1 MTNDIFLSLKG
12 KSGNNINR
20 VSVSKYLRCQFVNRK
35 PYGSI
40 FASLKVKLLN
50 SGKMADNKDKNEVK
64 DQTDDMTSDST
75 IREEES
81 AEHKKEAKKEK
92 GHRHSKTEEELE
104 IIENEI
110 IELKDKHIR
119 LQADFDNY
127 RKRTL
132 KERMELLKTA
142 GESVLMGILPV
153 IDDFD
158 RAMQTLDLVGEDS
171 HIADGMKLI
180 YSKFQDFLKQNG
192 VKEIEAIGQSFNTD
206 LHEAITTIPAPSKEL
221 KGKIVDVVQKGY
233 YLNDKVIRFSKV
245 IIGE

>member
-1 MTNDIFLSLKG
+1 
-12 KSGNNINR
+12 
-20 VSVSKYLRCQFVNRK
+20 
-35 PYGSI
+35 
-40 FASLKVKLLN
+40 
-50 SGKMADNKDKNEVK
+50 MADNKDKNEVK

-104 IIENEI
+104 TIENEI

-171 HIADGMKLI
+171 HIVDGMKLI
-180 YSKFQDFLKQNG
+180 YNKFQEFLKQNG
-192 VKEIEAIGQSFNTD
+192 VKEIEAVGQVFNTD
-206 LHEAITTIPAPSKEL
+206 LHEAITKIPAPTDDL
-221 KGKIVDVVQKGY
+221 RGKIIDVVQKGY
-233 YLNDKVIRFSKV
+233 YLNDKVIRFAKV
-245 IIGE
+245 VVGE

>member
-1 MTNDIFLSLKG
+1 MTDDKA
-12 KSGNNINR
+12 
-20 VSVSKYLRCQFVNRK
+20 KY
-35 PYGSI
+35 
-40 FASLKVKLLN
+40 
-50 SGKMADNKDKNEVK
+50 EVK
-64 DQTDDMTSDST
+64 DQLEDMAPDS
-75 IREEES
+75 EASEHES
-81 AEHKKEAKKEK
+81 EQQKKESKKGK

-158 RAMQTLDLVGEDS
+158 RAMQTLDLVSEDS
-171 HIADGMKLI
+171 HIVDGMKLI

-192 VKEIEAIGQSFNTD
+192 VKEIEAIGQNFNTD
-206 LHEAITTIPAPSKEL
+206 LHEAITTIPAPTKEL